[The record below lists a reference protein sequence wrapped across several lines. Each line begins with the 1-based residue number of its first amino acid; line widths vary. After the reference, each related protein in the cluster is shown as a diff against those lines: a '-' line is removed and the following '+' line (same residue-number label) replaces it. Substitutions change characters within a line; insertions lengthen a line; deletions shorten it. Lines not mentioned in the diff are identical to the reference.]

1 MKPVQFD
8 LKINPEALVTRAEE
22 HLHFLRSAPR
32 ISRMQ
37 RWKVCRCRFRCS
49 GIKYLTPIL
58 KLWSGFPHG
67 LRREQGVSRKHEL
80 KLYPWR

>member
-22 HLHFLRSAPR
+22 HLHFLRERTTYFENA
-32 ISRMQ
+32 
-37 RWKVCRCRFRCS
+37 KVEGVPVPFRCS

-67 LRREQGVSRKHEL
+67 LEA
-80 KLYPWR
+80 